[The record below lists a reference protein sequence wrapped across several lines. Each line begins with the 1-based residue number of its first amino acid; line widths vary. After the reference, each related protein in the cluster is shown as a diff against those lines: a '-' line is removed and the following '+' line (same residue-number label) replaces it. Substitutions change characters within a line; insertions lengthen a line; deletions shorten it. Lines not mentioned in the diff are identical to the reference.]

1 MGRPGCKVRP
11 FPFLHKVMP
20 PKQNPLKLN
29 PLQLRTLTILQAL
42 ARDPA
47 AARSGPGQGEATIER
62 FPQAHGGHFHVGHG
76 AVSAKDASGL
86 YIDKVWHALERKGV
100 ARSDWPHRIVLTQ
113 AGLTYDTGLADE
125 ILRRASH

>member
-1 MGRPGCKVRP
+1 MA
-11 FPFLHKVMP
+11 
-20 PKQNPLKLN
+20 PKHNPLKLN
-29 PLQLRTLTILQAL
+29 PLQLRTLTIFQAL

-86 YIDKVWHALERKGV
+86 YIDKVWHALERKGL
-100 ARSDWPHRIVLTQ
+100 ARADWPHNITLTS
-113 AGLTYDTGLADE
+113 AGLSYNTGLAEE
-125 ILRRASH
+125 ILGPSPH